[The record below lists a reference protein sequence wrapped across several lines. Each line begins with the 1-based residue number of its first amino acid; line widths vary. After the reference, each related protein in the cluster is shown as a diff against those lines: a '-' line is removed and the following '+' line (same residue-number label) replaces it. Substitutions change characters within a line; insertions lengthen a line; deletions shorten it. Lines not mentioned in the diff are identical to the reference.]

1 MGPTCRYLISYSA
14 DQMYP
19 FVRSRAGQAG
29 FDDFRGL
36 RSDKD
41 LAALR
46 ANAKFEALLGRFEPK
61 GLLALLMGGN
71 KKR

>member
-46 ANAKFEALLGRFEPK
+46 RALSDAERRVAELDAI
-61 GLLALLMGGN
+61 L
-71 KKR
+71 